1 MVSFTLAARALA
13 ATSTVTYLSSSD
25 GPVLYSF
32 SRLAT
37 VAQMAGSK
45 CRLSP
50 NAMSLRD
57 SDPSNSIASCFLRS
71 SRWKVELL
79 PDVVRLKRMA
89 SLKAKSRAVG
99 SKL

>member
-1 MVSFTLAARALA
+1 LA

-32 SRLAT
+32 NRLAT